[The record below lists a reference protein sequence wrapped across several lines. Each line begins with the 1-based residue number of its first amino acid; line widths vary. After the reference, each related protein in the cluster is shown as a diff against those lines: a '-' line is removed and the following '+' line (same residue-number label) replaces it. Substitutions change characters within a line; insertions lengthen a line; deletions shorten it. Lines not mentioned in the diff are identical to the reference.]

1 MTLSRTP
8 FVSLLMARSRRLLL
22 RSRARSSVS
31 SLAHLPAQRRQR
43 EYSEFPNSI
52 HAGVHQEPDN
62 LTSYSE
68 VTFDELGGLNQ
79 LDAYFFC
86 YRFASSGLVDVSK
99 AVIGSCIVRSAA
111 SMVDDNAYRVV
122 LTNSATLSDAS
133 REEVSG
139 YMVEVAQSQKQ
150 ALNAEG
156 KAVPAELALLESR
169 AKLAQLIG
177 RGVATSP

>member
-1 MTLSRTP
+1 
-8 FVSLLMARSRRLLL
+8 
-22 RSRARSSVS
+22 
-31 SLAHLPAQRRQR
+31 
-43 EYSEFPNSI
+43 
-52 HAGVHQEPDN
+52 
-62 LTSYSE
+62 
-68 VTFDELGGLNQ
+68 
-79 LDAYFFC
+79 
-86 YRFASSGLVDVSK
+86 
-99 AVIGSCIVRSAA
+99 
-111 SMVDDNAYRVV
+111 MVDDNAYRVV